1 MTEQVLKA
9 IASSFKIDADEFT
22 ATLRN
27 EDGSDWLST
36 EVIASKVSGLIQE
49 KVTAAKMASRSAGQ
63 GEENAKL
70 AKLVKTAGFSNDENL
85 KGAELLS
92 AFIAWK
98 DAQVPELPEGNDL
111 AKLTADDLVK
121 LPTVKSLIDDAKKTA
136 GQSFE
141 ALKKQIADKESEFDT
156 YKKTIERERANDALA
171 RFIPEALRK
180 ANVILKVEGV
190 EDSEKARTSN
200 FIELIKHTRKFTLG
214 ADGTPIFVDE
224 NGKPLEDEFGKPID
238 PLDVILSIAKPMYGV
253 ATQNPANGGGNPP
266 ISNGKPG
273 EQAPPRIHRTQQE
286 YNQFLMTETDNAKRL
301 AAVQAWQYHENK
313 AAGN

>member
-1 MTEQVLKA
+1 MTEEVLKG
-9 IASSFKIDADEFT
+9 IASALNTNADEFI
-22 ATLRN
+22 ATLK
-27 EDGSDWLST
+27 DGDDWLSNE
-36 EVIASKVSGLIQE
+36 EVVTKVSGLIKE
-49 KVTAAKMASRSAGQ
+49 KVTAAKTASRSAGQ

-70 AKLVKTAGFSNDENL
+70 AKLVKAAGFSNESNL

-92 AFIAWK
+92 AFITWK
-98 DAQVPELPEGNDL
+98 DEQVPELPEGNDL

-121 LPTVKSLIDDAKKTA
+121 LPTVKSLVDDAKKTA

-141 ALKKQIADKESEFDT
+141 ALKKQIADKEAEFDT

-190 EDSEKARTSN
+190 EGSEKARTESA
-200 FIELIKHTRKFTLG
+200 IKLIKHSQNYVIG
-214 ADGTPIFVDE
+214 ADGNPVFVDE
-224 NGKPLEDEFGKPID
+224 NGDPLKDEFGKPID
-238 PLDVILSIAKPMYGV
+238 PQDVVASIVKPIFGV
-253 ATQNPANGGGNPP
+253 STQNPANGGGNPP

-273 EQAPPRIHRTQQE
+273 EQAPPKMFRTQQDF
-286 YNQFLMTETDNAKRL
+286 NQYMMTETDNTKKL
-301 AAVQAWQYHENK
+301 AAVQSWQYHEK